1 MRARALSTLKSAG
14 SKDPRIDL
22 VQIALQGGK
31 NGFEKIIKMIDELV
45 VILGKEQKADDDK
58 KQYCDAEFD
67 KSEDKAKE
75 LKLDIGD
82 TEKAIDDNEETIAHL
97 EKEIEALT
105 EGIKELD

>member
-45 VILGKEQKADDDK
+45 VVLGKEQKADDDK
-58 KQYCDAEFD
+58 NQYCDAEFD

-75 LKLDIGD
+75 LKLDIE
-82 TEKAIDDNEETIAHL
+82 TLKRQLKTMRKPLHTSKKKLKLLQKALRNW
-97 EKEIEALT
+97 
-105 EGIKELD
+105 